1 LQQPWAGI
9 SERFQRCYPIL
20 LERGHEEVSRQTESA
35 LMESVW
41 KIIRDHLESERQRIY
56 EEIKNYPTPIPA
68 CDAQFNYLLEERQ
81 RIPQELDR
89 LKVLSE
95 ECLTRAD
102 HLKCLD
108 EFIVSSNY
116 INGEVE
122 QRIRSFLFSVQD
134 VIA

>member
-1 LQQPWAGI
+1 MSAGSSI
-9 SERFQRCYPIL
+9 KLIYDPIL
-20 LERGHEEVSRQTESA
+20 FEKGHEEVSRQTESA

-41 KIIRDHLESERQRIY
+41 KIIRDHLENERQRIY

>member
-1 LQQPWAGI
+1 
-9 SERFQRCYPIL
+9 
-20 LERGHEEVSRQTESA
+20 
-35 LMESVW
+35 MESVW

-56 EEIKNYPTPIPA
+56 AEIKNYPTPIPA

-89 LKVLSE
+89 LKVLSK
-95 ECLTRAD
+95 ECTTRAD

-108 EFIVSSNY
+108 EFIASSNY

-122 QRIRSFLFSVQD
+122 QRIRSSLFSVQD
-134 VIA
+134 VVA